1 MKTISILRALYDN
14 YIYVI
19 KQDSDI
25 TVIDPSSD
33 QPVLQYLNDNNLNLS
48 IILLT
53 HHHFDHTGGAAELKQ
68 KTGCTVI
75 GPDDARLHDVD
86 IRVHEGDVKDV
97 SSLNVKVI
105 STPGHTKT
113 HVAYHLPDLKA
124 LFTGDTLFISGC
136 GRLFEGNAKEMLSS
150 LQKLVAL
157 GDDTQ
162 VYCGHE
168 YTEYN
173 LRFAVTVDPENKS
186 VKEKLKSVRK
196 IIATGGYSVPST
208 IAEEKK
214 YNPFLRADDP
224 SIRKHLQMES
234 ASDVEVFAELRRRKD
249 YF

>member
-1 MKTISILRALYDN
+1 MQTISILRAFYDN

-19 KQDSDI
+19 RQDSDI

-48 IILLT
+48 TILLT
-53 HHHFDHTGGAAELKQ
+53 HHHFDHTGGVAKLKQ
-68 KTGCTVI
+68 KRGCTVI
-75 GPDDARLHDVD
+75 GPDDTRLHDVD

-97 SSLNVKVI
+97 SSLNIKVI
-105 STPGHTKT
+105 FTPGHTKT
-113 HVAYHLPDLKA
+113 HVAYHLPELKA

-136 GRLFEGNAKEMLSS
+136 GRLFEGNAKEMWSS

-157 GDDTQ
+157 GDDTR

-173 LRFAVTVDPENKS
+173 LRFAATVDSENKS
-186 VKEKLKSVRK
+186 VKEKLENVRHTL
-196 IIATGGYSVPST
+196 ATGGYSVPST

-214 YNPFLRADDP
+214 YNPFLRANDL

-234 ASDVEVFAELRRRKD
+234 ASDVDVFAELRRRKD
-249 YF
+249 DF

>member
-1 MKTISILRALYDN
+1 MQTISILRAFNDN

-19 KQDSDI
+19 RQDSDI

-48 IILLT
+48 TILLT
-53 HHHFDHTGGAAELKQ
+53 HHHFDHTGGVAELKQ
-68 KTGCTVI
+68 KRGCRVV
-75 GPDDARLHDVD
+75 GPDDTRLHDVD
-86 IRVHEGDVKDV
+86 IRVHEGDVKDI
-97 SSLNVKVI
+97 SLRNVKVI
-105 STPGHTKT
+105 FTPGHTKT
-113 HVAYHLPDLKA
+113 HVAYHLPELKA
-124 LFTGDTLFISGC
+124 LFTGDTLFVSGC
-136 GRLFEGNAKEMLSS
+136 GRLFEGNAKEMWNS

-173 LRFAVTVDPENKS
+173 LRFAATVDPENRS
-186 VKEKLKSVRK
+186 VKEKLASVK
-196 IIATGGYSVPST
+196 NTLATGGYSVPST

-224 SIRKHLQMES
+224 SIKKHLQMES

-249 YF
+249 EY